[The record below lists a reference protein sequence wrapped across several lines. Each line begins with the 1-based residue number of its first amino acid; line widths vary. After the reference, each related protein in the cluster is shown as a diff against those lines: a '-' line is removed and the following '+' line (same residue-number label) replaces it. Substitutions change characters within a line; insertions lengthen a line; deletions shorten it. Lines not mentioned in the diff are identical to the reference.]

1 MNPSA
6 YQELHTVRDLLRYTV
21 SQFNAANLSFGHGS
35 DNAWDEAVYL
45 LLHVLHLPLD
55 TLDPFLDARVLA
67 DEREK
72 YLKLVERRLTERVP
86 AAYLTGE
93 AWLQGH
99 RFVVDPRV
107 IVPRSPIS
115 ELLSEQLAPWVA
127 DPDDVDYVL
136 DLCTGSGC
144 LAILA
149 ALAFP
154 GAQVDAVDISEHAL
168 EVTDQNIEQFG
179 LDGRVTAHR
188 SDLFDQL
195 PDCNYNVVIC
205 NPPYVNSHAM
215 EALPPE
221 YRHEPTLALAGGDDG
236 MDIVRRLLRDAPR
249 FMAPEGILV
258 LEIGNEYENF
268 INAFPEL
275 EPVWLST
282 ETAEDQI
289 LLLTREQLAEW
300 GPAES

>member
-1 MNPSA
+1 MNA
-6 YQELHTVRDLLRYTV
+6 AALNELHTLRDLLRYAV
-21 SQFNAANLSFGHGS
+21 SRFNAAQLSFGHGS

-55 TLDPFLDARVLA
+55 TLEPFLDARLTS
-67 DEREK
+67 EEK
-72 YLKLVERRLTERVP
+72 KRCLEIVERRLDERVP

-99 RFVVDPRV
+99 RFAVDSRV

-115 ELLSEQLAPWVA
+115 ELLVEALQPWVA

-154 GAQVDAVDISEHAL
+154 NAQVDAVDLSEHAL
-168 EVTDQNIEQFG
+168 EVADLNIEQFG
-179 LDGRVTAHR
+179 LDGRVATHR

-195 PDCNYNVVIC
+195 PQCLYQLIVC
-205 NPPYVNSHAM
+205 NPPYVNDHSM
-215 EALPPE
+215 ESLPPE
-221 YRHEPTLALAGGDDG
+221 YRHEPTMALAGGGDG

-249 FMAPEGILV
+249 FLDEHGILV

-268 INAFPEL
+268 VNAFPEL

-282 ETAEDQI
+282 ANTEDQI
-289 LLLTREQLAEW
+289 LMLTREQLA
-300 GPAES
+300 S